1 MVWQSSQL
9 ITTLWSEDQRAINA
23 THRER
28 LPGLLYSELATR
40 PNSIGTWVGVT
51 DVISHAKCGNDHL
64 NEYNITDGQILPC
77 FTGMA
82 YCL

>member
-1 MVWQSSQL
+1 MFYGLAVKSTYYNLVVWSN
-9 ITTLWSEDQRAINA
+9 T
-23 THRER
+23 THRKR

-40 PNSIGTWVGVT
+40 PNSIGTWVGAT